1 MKSKREYGV
10 QTLNVHY
17 LNIYSCRCQAMILG
31 DIKFSKS
38 VAAFNVER
46 HAKL

>member
-10 QTLNVHY
+10 QTLNVRY
-17 LNIYSCRCQAMILG
+17 LNIYYSRCQVMITG
-31 DIKFSKS
+31 GIKFSKS